1 MRELAAVFRR
11 YGHPRIHREL
21 RKEFPTVNHKKTERI
36 YKEEKLSLRLKR
48 KRKHASSL
56 RVPLPAPTRVN
67 ERLSMDFMYDTLATG
82 RRIKI
87 LNVIDDFSRECVLVE
102 VARSITGRRVA
113 ELLQL
118 VVERRGCPAVIRSDN
133 GSEFTSN
140 AMDLWAKQSGIL
152 LDFIRP
158 GKPNENA
165 FVESFNGRMRDE
177 CLNENQFQSLP
188 EAETIIEMFRRQYNE
203 RRGHGSLDGLTPS
216 EFAAK
221 HRSLT
226 LEKHQSALV

>member
-1 MRELAAVFRR
+1 M
-11 YGHPRIHREL
+11 
-21 RKEFPTVNHKKTERI
+21 NHKKTERI
-36 YKEEKLSLRLKR
+36 YTEEKLSLRLKR

-56 RVPLPAPTRVN
+56 RVPLPPPTGIN

-87 LNVIDDFSRECVLVE
+87 LNVIDDFTRESVLVE
-102 VARSITGRRVA
+102 VAHSITGRRVA

-118 VVERRGCPAVIRSDN
+118 LVERRGSPKVIRSDN
-133 GSEFTSN
+133 GSEFTGN
-140 AMDLWAKQSGIL
+140 AMDLWARQNQIL

-177 CLNENQFQSLP
+177 CLNENQFQTLP
-188 EAETIIEMFRRQYNE
+188 EAATIIEMFRRQYNDK
-203 RRGHGSLDGLTPS
+203 RGHGSLNGLTPS
-216 EFAAK
+216 EFAAR
-221 HRSLT
+221 HNSLT
-226 LEKHQSALV
+226 PEKHQSALV